1 MRRSI
6 SADSILCKHKVLPL
20 VIKTTRNKEINKYK
34 SYVIISGTIL
44 MSCYTISNDMTYEII
59 GAILTT
65 GYFTVNLGTSYVE
78 NYLNQLDRWR
88 EAEARYE
95 EKTDPPEWNWKII
108 NQTAHLAIIFS
119 LLACICELD
128 NNYYYLGNGLQIIS
142 ICLKVKNDNS
152 YKNILACSMDFF
164 SVLMFII
171 NKYIH
176 SNLII
181 IFGTYMYIISE
192 VLSF

>member
-20 VIKTTRNKEINKYK
+20 VIKTTRSKELNKYK
-34 SYVIISGTIL
+34 SYVLISGTIL
-44 MSCYTISNDMTYEII
+44 MSYYTMSNDMTYEII

-65 GYFTVNLGTSYVE
+65 SYFTVNLGTSYVE

-108 NQTAHLAIIFS
+108 NQTSHLAIIFS
-119 LLACICELD
+119 LLACIVDLD
-128 NNYYYLGNGLQIIS
+128 SNYYYLGNALQIVS
-142 ICLKVKNDNS
+142 ITLKIKNDNS
-152 YKNILACSMDFF
+152 SKNILACSMDFF
-164 SVLMFII
+164 SVILFII

-176 SNLII
+176 SNLLIL
-181 IFGTYMYIISE
+181 FGTYLYIISE
-192 VLSF
+192 VLIV